1 MAEKI
6 LVIEDEAT
14 VRRGLI
20 DLLEAKGYGVFSA
33 AEGNEGLLK
42 AKEGHPDLILLD
54 VMLPGLSGWDVL
66 RGLRSERSKVPVI
79 MLTAKGSEIDKV
91 LGFELGVDD
100 YVTKPFSLLEL
111 LGRIQAVL
119 RRANPGEETLEEFFL
134 GQISID
140 LEKYEIRRGEK
151 VLELPATAFE
161 ILKVLAKA
169 KGSLVSRDQLI
180 DEVWGKDQEVNT
192 RTIDN
197 LVVKIRQVIEADL
210 HDPRFL
216 KTVHGRGYRLIKPF

>member
-1 MAEKI
+1 MKI
-6 LVIEDEAT
+6 LVIEDEAP

-33 AEGNEGLLK
+33 ASGNEGLLK

-66 RGLRSERSKVPVI
+66 RGLRSEKSEIPVI

-119 RRANPGEETLEEFFL
+119 RRANPGEGIFDEFLL
-134 GQISID
+134 GQTSVD
-140 LEKYEIRRGEK
+140 LEKYEVRRGEK

-169 KGSLVSRDQLI
+169 RGNVVSRDQLI

-216 KTVHGRGYRLIKPF
+216 KTVHGRGYRLIK